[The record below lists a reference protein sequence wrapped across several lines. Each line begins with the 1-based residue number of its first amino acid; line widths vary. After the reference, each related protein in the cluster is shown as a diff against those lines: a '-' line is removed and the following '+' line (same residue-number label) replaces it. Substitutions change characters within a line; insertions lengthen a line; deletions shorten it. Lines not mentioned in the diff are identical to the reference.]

1 MNLNKIGISVKKNG
15 STMLDTILGIVAKSE
30 MKQLKIHKSAKV
42 VDDILIGKKTKKAL
56 LELKSKNINCSKVR
70 VIGGETKND

>member
-1 MNLNKIGISVKKNG
+1 MNLNEIGISVKKNG
-15 STMLDTILGIVAKSE
+15 STMLGTILGIVAKSE

-56 LELKSKNINCSKVR
+56 LDAEIQKSRAYKYMQNFQKY
-70 VIGGETKND
+70 

>member
-15 STMLDTILGIVAKSE
+15 STMLGTILGIVAKSE

-42 VDDILIGKKTKKAL
+42 VDNILIGKKTKKAL
-56 LELKSKNINCSKVR
+56 LDAEIQKSRAYKYMQNFQKF
-70 VIGGETKND
+70 